1 MNAGQKEAI
10 TSLCSGGT
18 FFDAIMAGLAADK
31 YGRKAGIFVC
41 CALFTIGAMIVP
53 LYIDEIAPTKYRG
66 RLIGSN
72 NMSITGGQVISYA
85 IAFI

>member
-31 YGRKAGIFVC
+31 FGVGS
-41 CALFTIGAMIVP
+41 GAMIVP